1 MSSLKKYTLAF
12 ALFITLAL
20 NGSLSLYLHPLFGF
34 NNGANLLL
42 PIGMMLVALIDDIN
56 QKELWLAFGT
66 GIVSDIFFFGII
78 GVYTVSLPCVC
89 WLLQKGARFLPELFW
104 ARAIFTLI
112 GTIFLNVYNWLFFNL
127 TGIAKVS
134 LGMLIKGLLPTLLWS
149 AAFII
154 LTYWI
159 WNWLAIEFP
168 FMVKQENYRS

>member
-20 NGSLSLYLHPLFGF
+20 NGSLSLYLHPLYGF
-34 NNGANLLL
+34 SSGANLLL
-42 PIGMMLVALIDDIN
+42 PIGMMLVALIDDTN

-66 GIVSDIFFFGII
+66 GIVSDVFFFGII
-78 GVYTVSLPCVC
+78 GIYTVSLPCVC
-89 WLLQKGARFLPELFW
+89 WFLQKEARFLPELFW
-104 ARAIFTLI
+104 ARAVFTLI
-112 GTIFLNVYNWLFFNL
+112 GTVFLNAYNWLFFNL

-134 LGMLIKGLLPTLLWS
+134 LGMLLKGLLPTFLWS

>member
-20 NGSLSLYLHPLFGF
+20 NGSLSLYLHPLYGF
-34 NNGANLLL
+34 SSGANLLL
-42 PIGMMLVALIDDIN
+42 PIGMMLVALIDDTN

-66 GIVSDIFFFGII
+66 GIVSDVFFFGII
-78 GVYTVSLPCVC
+78 GIYTVSLPCVC
-89 WLLQKGARFLPELFW
+89 RFLQKVARFLPELFW
-104 ARAIFTLI
+104 ARAVFTLI
-112 GTIFLNVYNWLFFNL
+112 GTVFLNAYNWLFFNL

-134 LGMLIKGLLPTLLWS
+134 LGMLLKGLLPTFLWS